1 MRYLIKEPTCD
12 MKQLKTY
19 SFVLSIFTVLYLC
32 IALWLIGNS
41 AEMEPRRSWIIQECV
56 YAAYALAVT
65 VFCFWIAAIS
75 RKGSKLVLPA
85 VTGGVGYLAAIV
97 GGILTT
103 VTVLQF
109 YKTFEMNEEVLK
121 WSGYVQSGGIILFAL
136 ALAWLSLYFRK
147 ASAPQ
152 ILGFVLAL
160 ILIAMTIWSFHRPD
174 FGDDW
179 ERARHYYQMRAYVMN
194 ILEYSTFAA
203 FFFAFSRIKA

>member
-1 MRYLIKEPTCD
+1 

-19 SFVLSIFTVLYLC
+19 SLVLSIFSVLYLC
-32 IALWLIGNS
+32 FVLWYLGNA
-41 AEMEPRRSWIIQECV
+41 AEMEPRRSWILGESV
-56 YAAYALAVT
+56 YAAYTLTVA

-75 RKGSKLVLPA
+75 RKGSKLILPA

-97 GGILTT
+97 GGLVTT

-109 YKTFEMNEEVLK
+109 YKTFEMNEAVLK
-121 WSGYVQSGGIILFAL
+121 WSGYIQSGGIILFAL
-136 ALAWLSLYFRK
+136 ALAWLSLYFKK
-147 ASAPQ
+147 ASVQQ

-179 ERARHYYQMRAYVMN
+179 ERAQHYYQMRAYVMN